1 MDLCARLDNQPSIEQ
16 PYEGQK
22 FKSFDALKKYLEEYG
37 QKNYVKF
44 WIRSSHTR
52 NSLKSKIS
60 KTMNPDLK
68 YVCVKFACIFGGEK
82 IRCRGSGIRKSSTY
96 RDLGCPCMINA
107 VVGEDGNH
115 VKLDTVILEHNHVLC
130 KTLYDSLKKTKRKS
144 QTIKNNKELMNNSES
159 LVPSKDLNEEISY
172 MVVDSEYEQQDKITS
187 NGICYVEDN
196 SDTSFS
202 LKCETSD
209 NCLENIQDK
218 YGKNIKILVVNS
230 DSRNNKFDD
239 LLKFNEKENGI
250 ISDISDK
257 QDKNDI
263 CRLCL
268 SSTEQLSPIFNP
280 DLPLKSTVLSFKIM
294 GCASIEVSSN
304 DGLPNSIC
312 TTCEADL
319 EIAYKFRIQCENSD
333 SFLRKTYLQK
343 QSLISPETL
352 LLKQAEKNLADVGSN
367 EEINTPNETLVDYH
381 DEIEDSS
388 AVKKDAENFGTSEDS
403 LFVRFAITCPICG
416 SEHETYESMLDHLE
430 THAES
435 ETLVPA
441 CNICEVMCATIKDL
455 QNHMRNHLSQIRTDE
470 YGCSHCD
477 MTFPTPEE
485 VKSHEISHTKKQ
497 ADVNYFCNV
506 CGKILKTKDR
516 FRSHKNTHE
525 GLRPHVCLK
534 CGRGF
539 ADRKNMH
546 HHYNVVHLRKPKL
559 ECPVCQKKFYARTKM
574 KSHVTMHYGVKPFFC
589 DVCGKTF
596 RLKMNMIK
604 HKKTHSND
612 RPHKCDKC
620 NAAFIDKNMLR
631 RHSYVHGGVRPYPCP
646 VCGHRFSVKFHLKK
660 HLEKSK
666 CSDKA
671 LVVVDDYQ
679 WVGMTSQS
687 ESDLPGTE
695 CVVVYKTNE
704 DVLQPEQEPIT
715 MNILQ
720 EYQEEPVT

>member
-1 MDLCARLDNQPSIEQ
+1 MQ
-16 PYEGQK
+16 
-22 FKSFDALKKYLEEYG
+22 
-37 QKNYVKF
+37 
-44 WIRSSHTR
+44 
-52 NSLKSKIS
+52 
-60 KTMNPDLK
+60 
-68 YVCVKFACIFGGEK
+68 
-82 IRCRGSGIRKSSTY
+82 
-96 RDLGCPCMINA
+96 
-107 VVGEDGNH
+107 
-115 VKLDTVILEHNHVLC
+115 
-130 KTLYDSLKKTKRKS
+130 
-144 QTIKNNKELMNNSES
+144 
-159 LVPSKDLNEEISY
+159 
-172 MVVDSEYEQQDKITS
+172 
-187 NGICYVEDN
+187 
-196 SDTSFS
+196 
-202 LKCETSD
+202 
-209 NCLENIQDK
+209 
-218 YGKNIKILVVNS
+218 
-230 DSRNNKFDD
+230 
-239 LLKFNEKENGI
+239 
-250 ISDISDK
+250 
-257 QDKNDI
+257 
-263 CRLCL
+263 
-268 SSTEQLSPIFNP
+268 
-280 DLPLKSTVLSFKIM
+280 
-294 GCASIEVSSN
+294 
-304 DGLPNSIC
+304 
-312 TTCEADL
+312 
-319 EIAYKFRIQCENSD
+319 
-333 SFLRKTYLQK
+333 
-343 QSLISPETL
+343 LISPETL